1 MSTDRT
7 DHDQNRV
14 RALPDDG
21 PLGEYR
27 YDLVREE
34 WWWSPD
40 MFALHGFAPGEVVPT
55 TALALAHKHPD
66 DLDRA
71 THVFEAATTGGTSFS
86 LPHRIVSA
94 SGSERT
100 VVATG
105 RVRRDPSTGAVV
117 ELSGWAADVT
127 AYVGSRAAEEAGAQI
142 RAAAQTRGTIE
153 QAKGM
158 IMLAV
163 GVGADEAFALLRRT
177 SNDRNVPVRTLAAL
191 VVRAGE
197 AAPADARDAIVA
209 VLGAPGPGTRVA

>member
-1 MSTDRT
+1 MST
-7 DHDQNRV
+7 DHDQKRA
-14 RALPDDG
+14 RALPDDRR
-21 PLGEYR
+21 LGEYR

-71 THVFEAATTGGTSFS
+71 TRVLEAATTGGTPFS
-86 LPHRIVSA
+86 LPHRILCA
-94 SGSERT
+94 NGSERT

-105 RVRRDPSTGAVV
+105 QVRRDPATGAVV

-127 AYVGSRAAEEAGAQI
+127 TYVGSRAAEEAGAQI

-163 GVGADEAFALLRRT
+163 GMDADEAFALLRRT
-177 SNDRNVPVRTLAAL
+177 SNDRNVPVHRLAAL

-197 AAPADARDAIVA
+197 VAPADARAAIVA
-209 VLGAPGPGTRVA
+209 VLRAPGPGTRVA

>member
-1 MSTDRT
+1 MSTDST
-7 DHDQNRV
+7 DHDQNRA
-14 RALPDDG
+14 RALPDDRT
-21 PLGEYR
+21 LGEYR

-71 THVFEAATTGGTSFS
+71 TRVFEAATAGGIPFS

-105 RVRRDPSTGAVV
+105 QVRRDPATGAVV

-158 IMLAV
+158 IMLAL
-163 GVGADEAFALLRRT
+163 GADADDAFALLRRT

-191 VVRAGE
+191 VVSAAE
-197 AAPADARDAIVA
+197 AAPADARAAIVA
-209 VLGAPGPGTRVA
+209 VLRAPRPGTRVA

>member
-1 MSTDRT
+1 MSTD
-7 DHDQNRV
+7 HDSQRV
-14 RALPDDG
+14 RALADDH
-21 PLGEYR
+21 PFGEYR

-71 THVFEAATTGGTSFS
+71 TRVFAAATTGGASFS
-86 LPHRIVSA
+86 LPHRIVAA
-94 SGSERT
+94 SGDERT

-105 RVRRDPSTGAVV
+105 HVRRDPATGAVV
-117 ELSGWAADVT
+117 ELSGWAVDVT
-127 AYVGSRAAEEAGAQI
+127 AYVGSRAAQEAGAQI
-142 RAAAQTRGTIE
+142 RAAAQTRGIIE

-158 IMLAV
+158 LMLAV
-163 GVGADEAFALLRRT
+163 GASADEAFGLLRRA
-177 SNDRNVPVRTLAAL
+177 SNDHNVPVRTVAAL

-197 AAPADARDAIVA
+197 QAPADARAAIVA
-209 VLGAPGPGTRVA
+209 VLRRPELGARVA

>member
-1 MSTDRT
+1 MST
-7 DHDQNRV
+7 DHDQNRL
-14 RALPDDG
+14 RALQEDR

-55 TALALAHKHPD
+55 TRLALAHKHPD

-71 THVFEAATTGGTSFS
+71 TRVFEAATTGGTPFS

-94 SGSERT
+94 NGSERT

-105 RVRRDPSTGAVV
+105 QVRRDPETGAVV

-127 AYVGSRAAEEAGAQI
+127 AYVGSRAAAEAGAQI

-158 IMLAV
+158 IMLAL
-163 GVGADEAFALLRRT
+163 GADADDAFALLRRT

-197 AAPADARDAIVA
+197 AAPADARAAIVA
-209 VLGAPGPGTRVA
+209 VLRAPASGTRVA